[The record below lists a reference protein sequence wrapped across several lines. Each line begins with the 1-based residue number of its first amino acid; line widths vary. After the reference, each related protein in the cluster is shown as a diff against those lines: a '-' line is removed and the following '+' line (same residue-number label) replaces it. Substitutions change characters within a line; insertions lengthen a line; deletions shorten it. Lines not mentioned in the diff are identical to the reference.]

1 MGTPR
6 ATSRQNLPET
16 WPKGCFRRAL
26 KEAVYRR
33 RGGAI
38 IARPR
43 VESSGADMSVT
54 DRGFSKIE
62 REHVEQ
68 ACQQLAGAAAKAGGS
83 YFVRYKGQELPAKA
97 VVGEA
102 FRIANSREISTRKFS
117 GGQFVARIL
126 ARLGFEVVVHSATD
140 AGAK

>member
-1 MGTPR
+1 
-6 ATSRQNLPET
+6 
-16 WPKGCFRRAL
+16 
-26 KEAVYRR
+26 
-33 RGGAI
+33 
-38 IARPR
+38 
-43 VESSGADMSVT
+43 MSVT

-68 ACQQLAGAAAKAGGS
+68 ACRQVAGAAAKTGGS

-102 FRIANSREISTRKFS
+102 FRIANAREISTRQFS

-126 ARLGFEVVVHSATD
+126 TRLGFEVVVHGATD
-140 AGAK
+140 TSAK